1 MPRVRIK
8 LPIINHWNALC
19 ITGDK
24 GLDEITRTRAMEPVK
39 IYLLM
44 ALISTI
50 AAVSHRKDR
59 RDSTKQTG

>member
-1 MPRVRIK
+1 
-8 LPIINHWNALC
+8 
-19 ITGDK
+19 
-24 GLDEITRTRAMEPVK
+24 MEAVK

-59 RDSTKQTG
+59 RDSTKQIG

>member
-1 MPRVRIK
+1 MPGARIK
-8 LPIINHWNALC
+8 LPIINYWNALC
-19 ITGDK
+19 IARGK
-24 GLDEITRTRAMEPVK
+24 GWKIRGRRAMEAVK